1 VSRKAKDARPPNGSP
16 RVTTWSS
23 LQMPKQDPLT
33 AAAAPSSKLA
43 TGPDGTTVITDKG
56 KGKARGKEGGKGK
69 AIANPESEHEV
80 DSGDGDDGYGSIF
93 AADQTVNGHSDKSR
107 GQNKAPVLDGF
118 VDTEHEDLY
127 S

>member
-56 KGKARGKEGGKGK
+56 KGKAT
-69 AIANPESEHEV
+69 ANSESEHEV